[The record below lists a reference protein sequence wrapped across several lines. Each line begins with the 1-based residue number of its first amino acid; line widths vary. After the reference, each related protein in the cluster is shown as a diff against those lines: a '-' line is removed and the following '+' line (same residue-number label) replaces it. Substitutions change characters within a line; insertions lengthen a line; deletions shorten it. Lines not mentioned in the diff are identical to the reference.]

1 MLWLMHGMSNMHA
14 VLQASISEEK
24 SLSASREIEV
34 RHKIG
39 LHARPAALFVKTA
52 SGFASQIMVENL
64 TKETAAVNAK
74 SILSVLLVAVQ
85 MDDRVRIT
93 ADGNDEEAA
102 VTALCDLINSNF
114 GELE

>member
-1 MLWLMHGMSNMHA
+1 MPWLMHGMSNMHA
-14 VLQASISEEK
+14 AQQVSISEET

-52 SGFASQIMVENL
+52 SGFSSRIMVENL
-64 TKETAAVNAK
+64 TKGTAAVSAK

-85 MDDRVRIT
+85 MDDRVCIT

-102 VTALCDLINSNF
+102 VTALCDLIYSNF
-114 GELE
+114 GE

>member
-1 MLWLMHGMSNMHA
+1 
-14 VLQASISEEK
+14 
-24 SLSASREIEV
+24 
-34 RHKIG
+34 
-39 LHARPAALFVKTA
+39 
-52 SGFASQIMVENL
+52 VENL
-64 TKETAAVNAK
+64 TKGTAVVNAK